1 MNKLLSD
8 AGGLAG
14 PNPVIEVLAGTI
26 GLVMIIIIHGAGIRI
41 ANRRFSQAWVNVNA
55 YTPFWRVNLVLAT
68 AIAARALRTLWAPSS
83 GISKPPSGM
92 PPCVT

>member
-1 MNKLLSD
+1 MNKILSD

-55 YTPFWRVNLVLAT
+55 YSDRDAVGAAFPRDLALGG
-68 AIAARALRTLWAPSS
+68 ADP
-83 GISKPPSGM
+83 GDGPDP
-92 PPCVT
+92 